1 MSRVD
6 FCGINRKS
14 HLSSESVP
22 PHEEADMGVRGKM
35 IKLAEISG
43 VWYSTGEVYS
53 PLDVKLT
60 KDDILQLEE
69 MRKCR

>member
-1 MSRVD
+1 
-6 FCGINRKS
+6 
-14 HLSSESVP
+14 
-22 PHEEADMGVRGKM
+22 MGVRGTL
-35 IKLAEISG
+35 IKIAEIPG

>member
-1 MSRVD
+1 
-6 FCGINRKS
+6 
-14 HLSSESVP
+14 
-22 PHEEADMGVRGKM
+22 MGVRGKM

-60 KDDILQLEE
+60 KEDILQLEE

>member
-1 MSRVD
+1 MKKQIW
-6 FCGINRKS
+6 GIK
-14 HLSSESVP
+14 
-22 PHEEADMGVRGKM
+22 GKL

-43 VWYSTGEVYS
+43 VGYSTGEVYS

-60 KDDILQLEE
+60 KDDILRLEE

>member
-1 MSRVD
+1 
-6 FCGINRKS
+6 
-14 HLSSESVP
+14 
-22 PHEEADMGVRGKM
+22 M

-60 KDDILQLEE
+60 YELFFLLTVTVIMQTPD
-69 MRKCR
+69 